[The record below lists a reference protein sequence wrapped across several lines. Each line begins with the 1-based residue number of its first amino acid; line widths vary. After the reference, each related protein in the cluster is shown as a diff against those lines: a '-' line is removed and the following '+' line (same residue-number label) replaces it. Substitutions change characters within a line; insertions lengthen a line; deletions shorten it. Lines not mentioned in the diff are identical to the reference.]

1 MTRVAAARLARDE
14 LIECGA
20 EHKTGERNVWMR
32 TISQVMLCLAMAG
45 VLAPLHA
52 MTQQELVS
60 KLQAAGYSQIGEGK
74 STPEGIAVK
83 AMKGGKEVH
92 LVVDS
97 KGQIKER
104 DQ

>member
-1 MTRVAAARLARDE
+1 M
-14 LIECGA
+14 C
-20 EHKTGERNVWMR
+20 MR
-32 TISQVMLCLAMAG
+32 AISKVMFCLAMTA
-45 VLAPLHA
+45 VVVPAHA
-52 MTQQELVS
+52 MTQQELVA

-74 STPEGIAVK
+74 STPEGMAVK

-104 DQ
+104 DH

>member
-1 MTRVAAARLARDE
+1 M
-14 LIECGA
+14 
-20 EHKTGERNVWMR
+20 WMR
-32 TISQVMLCLAMAG
+32 TISQVMICVAMTSVVVPAYA
-45 VLAPLHA
+45 L
-52 MTQQELVS
+52 TQQELVT

-74 STPEGIAVK
+74 STPEGMAVK

-104 DQ
+104 DH

>member
-1 MTRVAAARLARDE
+1 M
-14 LIECGA
+14 C
-20 EHKTGERNVWMR
+20 MR
-32 TISQVMLCLAMAG
+32 AISQVMFCLAMTA
-45 VLAPLHA
+45 VVVPAHA
-52 MTQQELVS
+52 MTQQELVA

-74 STPEGIAVK
+74 STPEGMAVK

-104 DQ
+104 DH

>member
-1 MTRVAAARLARDE
+1 M
-14 LIECGA
+14 
-20 EHKTGERNVWMR
+20 WMR
-32 TISQVMLCLAMAG
+32 TISQVMFCLATTA
-45 VLAPLHA
+45 VVVPAHA
-52 MTQQELVS
+52 LTQQELVT

-74 STPEGIAVK
+74 STPEGMAVK

-104 DQ
+104 DH